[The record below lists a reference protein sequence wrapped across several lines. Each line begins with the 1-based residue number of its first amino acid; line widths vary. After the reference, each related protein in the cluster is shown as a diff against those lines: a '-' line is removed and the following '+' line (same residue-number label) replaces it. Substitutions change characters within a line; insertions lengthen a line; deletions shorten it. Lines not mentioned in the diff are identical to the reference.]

1 VLVSAAVC
9 PHPPL
14 MVPELA
20 AGAATELDALRAA
33 CNDAVQRI
41 VDSRPDL
48 VVGVGPD
55 VEGSGVR
62 EFPADAYGSF
72 AAYGVDIGV
81 GTPYP
86 GQQPLPLSLAV
97 GAWLLRRCAWDGQ
110 PLFVALG
117 TDVDPDTCLGMGK
130 QLAQRADRVAL
141 LVLGDGSAR
150 RSEKAPGYVDAR
162 AVPYDSEI
170 RRALELGDV
179 CALAQLDPELSA
191 ELLVG
196 GRTAWQVLAGAAEG
210 VDVNATLL
218 AQESPYG
225 VAYFVASWVV
235 S

>member
-1 VLVSAAVC
+1 
-9 PHPPL
+9 

-20 AGAATELDALRAA
+20 AGAASELDALRAA
-33 CNDAVQRI
+33 CDDAVQRM
-41 VDSRPDL
+41 VDSEPNL
-48 VVGVGPD
+48 VVAVGPD
-55 VEGSGVR
+55 VEGSEVR

-81 GTPYP
+81 GSPDP
-86 GQQPLPLSLAV
+86 GQQRLPLSLSV

-117 TDVDPDTCLGMGK
+117 TDVDRDTCLGMGK
-130 QLAQRADRVAL
+130 QLARRADRVAL

-150 RSEKAPGYVDAR
+150 RSEKAPGYVDTR

-170 RRALELGDV
+170 RRALELGDAP
-179 CALAQLDPELSA
+179 ALAELDPEVSA

-210 VDVNATLL
+210 LDVDATLL
-218 AQESPYG
+218 AEDCPYG
-225 VAYFVASWVV
+225 VGYFVASWIVR
-235 S
+235 